1 MDGAPPSPDTARMRL
16 VTFGMRALVLAGG
29 VGSGVVL
36 ASAYL
41 LG

>member
-1 MDGAPPSPDTARMRL
+1 MRL